1 MTTQDLLDPKSWAER
16 TFGSVQ
22 LHDRRRTR
30 RAVQAASNLAENPLG
45 SLPAQM
51 HTWKETK
58 ALYRLLD
65 EPDVTFAALMQPHLQ
80 QTRAQAT
87 SSAVVLLVQD
97 TTDIDLSHRHKISG
111 VGQIGNERG
120 RGFFVQTVLAVRP
133 QTREVLGCMAQEPFV
148 RVPAPQGEQ
157 RHQRLKREA
166 RETDVWIRQVHTI
179 GAPAAGS
186 MWVHVGD
193 RGADMFPFF
202 QACQTTQTRFL
213 VRAAQNR
220 RVQENEE
227 EITYSLTRARSWP
240 SQASRP
246 FEVPARH
253 GHPGRSTQLQLS
265 FGQLTL
271 LPPRNEPRAS
281 KDPIPVWVIR
291 VWEEQAPEGEEPLEW
306 ILLTSVPTAT
316 LEEAWERVDWY
327 GHRWL
332 AEDYHHCLKSGCR
345 IEDRQLQSV
354 DGLMRLLGLLSP
366 LAVRLLQVRAC
377 TREDPERPAA
387 EVIEPLMLAV
397 LAQRTGQ
404 SPLTMTVGTDL
415 GRRWHAWVAI
425 WHALM
430 MGLLDGEPSGKA
442 GSLCKRCL
450 RALILLFTSVCKMWV
465 RISPSRGGR

>member
-1 MTTQDLLDPKSWAER
+1 MNTQDLLDPKSWAER

-22 LHDRRRTR
+22 LHDMRRTR

-65 EPDVTFAALMQPHLQ
+65 EPDVSFAALMQPHLQ
-80 QTRAQAT
+80 QTREQAT
-87 SSAVVLLVQD
+87 SSPVVLLVQD
-97 TTDIDLSHRHKISG
+97 TTDIDLSHRRKISG

-133 QTREVLGCMAQEPFV
+133 HTREVLGCLAQEPFV
-148 RVPAPQGEQ
+148 RIPAPEGEQ
-157 RHQRLKREA
+157 RHERHKREE
-166 RETDVWIRQVHTI
+166 RETDVWMRQVHAI
-179 GAPAAGS
+179 GTPAAGS

-202 QACQTTQTRFL
+202 QACRSTQTHFL

-220 RVQENEE
+220 RVQESEE
-227 EITYSLTRARSWP
+227 EISYSLTQARSWP

-253 GHPGRSTQLQLS
+253 GRQARSTQLQLA
-265 FGQLTL
+265 FGQMTL
-271 LPPRNEPRAS
+271 LPPRHEPRAS
-281 KDPIPVWVIR
+281 KDPLTVWVIR

-306 ILLTSVPTAT
+306 LLLTSVPTTT
-316 LEEAWERVDWY
+316 LEQAWERVDWY
-327 GHRWL
+327 RCRWSV
-332 AEDYHHCLKSGCR
+332 EDYHQCLKSGCR
-345 IEDRQLQSV
+345 IEERQLQSV

-366 LAVRLLQVRAC
+366 LAVRLVQVRALA
-377 TREDPERPAA
+377 REDPQRPAS

-397 LAQRTGQ
+397 LAQRTGH
-404 SPLTMTVGTDL
+404 SPATMTVGTFWTEVARL
-415 GRRWHAWVAI
+415 GGYLARSHDGPPGWRTI
-425 WHALM
+425 WKGWLSLQT
-430 MGLLDGEPSGKA
+430 LLEGVHLA
-442 GSLCKRCL
+442 FHL
-450 RALILLFTSVCKMWV
+450 RL
-465 RISPSRGGR
+465 